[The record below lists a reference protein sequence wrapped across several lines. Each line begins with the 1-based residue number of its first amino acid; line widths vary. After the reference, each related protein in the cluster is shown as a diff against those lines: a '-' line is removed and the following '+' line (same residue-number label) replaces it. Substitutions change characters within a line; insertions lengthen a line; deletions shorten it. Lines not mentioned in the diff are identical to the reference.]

1 MGKTTLSLA
10 LGLRYGKQGRKVVL
24 VTSHPLPELALSV
37 SLAGLSSRF
46 PLAAKNLFV
55 VHLDPRELIAEL
67 VHKHF
72 PMPIV
77 ARAVLNSAI
86 FGNLVDV
93 APGLKE
99 FFFLGR
105 MQQLA
110 ERKRE
115 ATAESAD
122 YDYLIWDA
130 PASGHFLSTLR
141 AARSFETYLTGPL
154 AAAGADL
161 NRFFSNGDNITILP
175 VTPLEDMAVT
185 ETLEMTK
192 ELSEVF
198 QLPAKAVLV
207 NSVSPV
213 CTASAEDLAQLPAA
227 NPSPAFRFALD
238 RGLMEREMAAALR
251 KMIPAPHVLVP
262 RITRWENDL
271 DLLAQ
276 LAGSLDI
283 PGLELPSTP

>member
-1 MGKTTLSLA
+1 MHLNAKPH
-10 LGLRYGKQGRKVVL
+10 RI
-24 VTSHPLPELALSV
+24 HP
-37 SLAGLSSRF
+37 RWTF
-46 PLAAKNLFV
+46 
-55 VHLDPRELIAEL
+55 
-67 VHKHF
+67 
-72 PMPIV
+72 
-77 ARAVLNSAI
+77 
-86 FGNLVDV
+86 
-93 APGLKE
+93 
-99 FFFLGR
+99 
-105 MQQLA
+105 
-110 ERKRE
+110 
-115 ATAESAD
+115 
-122 YDYLIWDA
+122 
-130 PASGHFLSTLR
+130 
-141 AARSFETYLTGPL
+141 LTGPL

-213 CTASAEDLAQLPAA
+213 CTASAEDLAQLPDA

-251 KMIPAPHVLVP
+251 NMIPAPHVLVP